1 VSASAERLALGLAA
15 RAPVAVR
22 ELAFRLDVVRSV
34 GLKYALHWR
43 KQKPR
48 AYEIGDR
55 AVEVLYKQVW
65 HEAAEELG
73 AEAIALQGEF
83 IEMRRGAVT
92 TRVWRQMTAL
102 DDPVALNLALDK
114 TSVHELLTARGIA
127 VPQYIEFGHT
137 DLAPAMRFIAD
148 AGGPC
153 VVKPAGG
160 GRGGAAVTG
169 CVGDEMQLARAVLSA
184 ARIGSRVLI
193 ERRIPGDMYRLL
205 FLDGELLDVVV
216 RHTPHLT
223 GDGRSTV
230 LELLIRENER
240 RLDTGRAQSPLTA
253 DLDFVFTLAAGGR
266 TPFTVPAAGE
276 RVQVKSA
283 SSENAQEENHTVRE
297 YAQEVVEEC
306 AEAVRTV
313 GLRLSGVDVVTP
325 DIRRSLADAGG
336 AIIEVNG
343 TPGFQYHY
351 VVADPANA
359 TRVAVP
365 VLERVFETVG
375 AKAL

>member
-1 VSASAERLALGLAA
+1 MSPERLALALAG
-15 RAPVAVR
+15 RGGGAVR
-22 ELAFRLDVVRSV
+22 GWASRLDVIRSV
-34 GLKYALHWR
+34 GLRYALQWR
-43 KQKPR
+43 KRQAR
-48 AYEIGDR
+48 AWELGDQ
-55 AVEVLYKQVW
+55 AVESLYKQVW
-65 HEAAEELG
+65 REAAEELG
-73 AEAIALQGEF
+73 AEATELEGEF

-102 DDPVALNLALDK
+102 DDPVALKLALDK
-114 TSVHELLTARGIA
+114 TGVHKLLAARGIA
-127 VPQYIEFGHT
+127 VPEYIEFGHT
-137 DLAPAMRFIAD
+137 DLAPALRFMAD

-169 CVGDEMQLARAVLSA
+169 CVSSEVQLARAVLSA
-184 ARIGSRVLI
+184 TRLGSRVLI

-216 RHTPHLT
+216 RYAPHVT
-223 GDGRSTV
+223 GDGRSTI
-230 LELLIRENER
+230 LELLTNENER
-240 RLDTGRAQSPLTA
+240 RFESGRAQSPLTV
-253 DLDFVFTLAAGGR
+253 DLDLVFTLAAAGR
-266 TPFTVPAAGE
+266 TPFTVLGAGE

-283 SSENAQEENHTVRE
+283 SSENAQEENHTVRD
-297 YAQEVVEEC
+297 YSPEVVEES
-306 AEAVRTV
+306 AEAVRAV

-325 DIRRSLADAGG
+325 DIGRSLADAGG

-351 VVADPANA
+351 VVADPGSA

-375 AKAL
+375 AKTV